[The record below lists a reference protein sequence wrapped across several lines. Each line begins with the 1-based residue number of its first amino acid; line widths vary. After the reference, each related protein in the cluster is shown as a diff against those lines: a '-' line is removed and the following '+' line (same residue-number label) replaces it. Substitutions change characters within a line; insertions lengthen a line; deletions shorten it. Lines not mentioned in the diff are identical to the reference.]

1 MGGSS
6 ISSSSLKSVT
16 CHGAINLMV
25 DVVLR
30 YYQELRRFLLRQ
42 GEDVHTVDDIAQESI
57 TRILHA
63 SQAGTEVRNP
73 RGLLYQVARNLLA
86 DASRRRQIRAEEP
99 LENWQADD
107 LQASETQQEEP
118 AAILERKRAAEIYV
132 NTIRSLP
139 PRCQEAFRMH
149 LYDGL
154 SNDEIAQRMGIS
166 SSMVKKH
173 ILRAM
178 MACKACRDQHEP

>member
-1 MGGSS
+1 
-6 ISSSSLKSVT
+6 
-16 CHGAINLMV
+16 MV
-25 DVVLR
+25 DAVLR

-42 GEDVHTVDDIAQESI
+42 GEDVHTVDDIAQESV

-63 SQAGTEVRNP
+63 SQTGTEVRNP
-73 RGLLYQVARNLLA
+73 RSLLYQVARNLLTDNA
-86 DASRRRQIRAEEP
+86 RRRQVRAEEP
-99 LENWQADD
+99 LENWQTEELPAHW
-107 LQASETQQEEP
+107 TQQEEP
-118 AAILERKRAAEIYV
+118 GTILERKRAAEIYIK
-132 NTIRSLP
+132 TIRSLP